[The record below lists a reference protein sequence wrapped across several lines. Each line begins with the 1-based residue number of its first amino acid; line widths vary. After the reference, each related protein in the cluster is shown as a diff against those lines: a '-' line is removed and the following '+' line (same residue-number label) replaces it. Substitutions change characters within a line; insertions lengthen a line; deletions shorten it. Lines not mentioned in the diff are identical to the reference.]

1 MLCCVA
7 GPSGCGQHVA
17 AALAKLGFAYKVS
30 VPWAEVGAHT
40 VAVTL
45 HGAHVT
51 GSPFSV
57 EAITQVS
64 PCSSAL

>member
-1 MLCCVA
+1 MLGA
-7 GPSGCGQHVA
+7 GSV
-17 AALAKLGFAYKVS
+17 YKVR
-30 VPWAEVGAHT
+30 VLWAEVGAHV

-51 GSPFSV
+51 GSPFTV

-64 PCSSAL
+64 RCRSYCD